1 MFSAISELMARD
13 VSLVNSAIAD
23 HLARLGAGESELLR
37 GLIDAEGYSLTA
49 GGKRIRPLLTL
60 WFSRLFG
67 GEDAAAIPS
76 AIALEMIHTASLIH
90 DDLPCIDND
99 DLRRGRPTNH
109 KKFGESTAL
118 LAADGLLMDAY
129 SVIAGNALLTPERRV
144 ASVAALARATG
155 TRGLVG
161 GEYIDVLGEE
171 RTLSLEE
178 LRCMDS
184 MKTGALIIAAAELG
198 AIAAGVDPCEEKMKR
213 VHTYAANIGLAF
225 QIVDDLLDVL
235 GSAEELG
242 KNPGSD
248 ERADKSTYLK
258 FYTTTEA
265 AELAARLT
273 DEAVAAIAE
282 YEGSEP
288 LVALA
293 RYLTERKS

>member
-90 DDLPCIDND
+90 DDL
-99 DLRRGRPTNH
+99 
-109 KKFGESTAL
+109 
-118 LAADGLLMDAY
+118 
-129 SVIAGNALLTPERRV
+129 
-144 ASVAALARATG
+144 
-155 TRGLVG
+155 
-161 GEYIDVLGEE
+161 
-171 RTLSLEE
+171 
-178 LRCMDS
+178 
-184 MKTGALIIAAAELG
+184 
-198 AIAAGVDPCEEKMKR
+198 
-213 VHTYAANIGLAF
+213 
-225 QIVDDLLDVL
+225 LDVL